1 MTTSSIRRQMKN
13 VVNSYTEAEIKVR
26 EATSN
31 DPWGPSSSLMAE
43 IADLTYNM
51 MAFTEVM
58 GILWRRL
65 NDHGKNWRH
74 VYKALGLMDYLV
86 KTGSERVAQECR
98 DNIYSIQTLK
108 DFQYVDRDGQDQGQH
123 IREKAKN
130 LVSLLK
136 DPEKLKKERSQALK
150 TKSRMVGVHYSFG
163 DLPPPYPGSH
173 SSHYGTYPSRSSP
186 SSVHWSIYHHQTTVI
201 QCPASSSSSPRLA
214 PELEQARPAT
224 SGEEE
229 LQLQLAL
236 AMSRESD
243 ENSQL
248 QSAGKTVKKPSK
260 PMPATMDMDD
270 DAQMKLALNMS
281 KETHVQ
287 EKLSRQGDESMLRK
301 ALEES
306 KREMSSKGGTAFMDL
321 VDVFSVSSDTP
332 SDQKWKKTAYSSPVR
347 TRGSSSWDPLDGRSS
362 SSRLD
367 SPWLVSPTS
376 TSPPPAW
383 EPSSPPSNPWDA
395 PKSSASKLWGL
406 SNTDGDLFDE
416 AMDGGSMNIN
426 GRKEGSPEI
435 YDLTQLRQ
443 SLVEPTP
450 RTLHTP
456 EAFLGPS
463 AASLVNLETLI
474 PAQPA
479 AMNPFLSDGVPPAT
493 SNPFQVDQTRLTL
506 DQMGSATLEGSLP
519 YSTSLPLPVNH
530 QPINLPSSYT
540 HPTPTALDLPAPLL
554 PFSTGSTLDQA
565 APNNQNPFL

>member
-13 VVNSYTEAEIKVR
+13 VVNNYTEAEIKVR

-86 KTGSERVAQECR
+86 KTGSDRVAQECR

-108 DFQYVDRDGQDQGQH
+108 DFQYIDRDAQDQGQH

-150 TKSRMVGVHYSFG
+150 TRSRMVGVQYSLG

-186 SSVHWSIYHHQTTVI
+186 SSMHS
-201 QCPASSSSSPRLA
+201 SSSSSPRLA
-214 PELEQARPAT
+214 PDLEQARPTT

-236 AMSRESD
+236 AMSRESE

-270 DAQMKLALNMS
+270 DAQLKLALNMS

-321 VDVFSVSSDTP
+321 VDVFSVSSDP
-332 SDQKWKKTAYSSPVR
+332 PLSDQKWKKTAYSSSVH
-347 TRGSSSWDPLDGRSS
+347 TRGSSSWDPLDGSSS

-367 SPWLVSPTS
+367 SPWLAPPTS
-376 TSPPPAW
+376 TSPPPTW
-383 EPSSPPSNPWDA
+383 EPSLPPGNPWDA

-406 SNTDGDLFDE
+406 STNTEGDLFDE
-416 AMDGGSMNIN
+416 AMDGGPMDGGPMNIN
-426 GRKEGSPEI
+426 GRRESSPEI
-435 YDLTQLRQ
+435 FDLTQLRQ

-450 RTLHTP
+450 RTLRTP

-479 AMNPFLSDGVPPAT
+479 TLNPFLSDGVPPAT

-506 DQMGSATLEGSLP
+506 NQMGSATLEGSLP
-519 YSTSLPLPVNH
+519 YSASLPLPINH
-530 QPINLPSSYT
+530 QPVNLPSSYT
-540 HPTPTALDLPAPLL
+540 HPTQTALDLPEPLL
-554 PFSTGSTLDQA
+554 PFSTGSTLDKA

>member
-13 VVNSYTEAEIKVR
+13 VVNNYTEAEIKVR

-86 KTGSERVAQECR
+86 KTGSDRVAQECR

-108 DFQYVDRDGQDQGQH
+108 DFQYIDRDAQDQGQH

-150 TKSRMVGVHYSFG
+150 TRSRMVGVQYSLG

-186 SSVHWSIYHHQTTVI
+186 SSMHWSIYHHQTTVI

-214 PELEQARPAT
+214 PDLEQARPTT

-236 AMSRESD
+236 AMSRESE

-270 DAQMKLALNMS
+270 DAQLKLALNMS

-287 EKLSRQGDESMLRK
+287 
-301 ALEES
+301 
-306 KREMSSKGGTAFMDL
+306 TAFMDL
-321 VDVFSVSSDTP
+321 VDVFSVSSDP
-332 SDQKWKKTAYSSPVR
+332 PLSDQKWKKTAYSSSVH
-347 TRGSSSWDPLDGRSS
+347 TRGSSSWDPLDGSSS

-367 SPWLVSPTS
+367 SPWLAPPTS
-376 TSPPPAW
+376 TSPPPTW
-383 EPSSPPSNPWDA
+383 EPSLPPGNPWDA

-406 SNTDGDLFDE
+406 STNTEGDLFDE
-416 AMDGGSMNIN
+416 AMDGGPMDGGPMNIN
-426 GRKEGSPEI
+426 GRRESSPEI
-435 YDLTQLRQ
+435 FDLTQLRQ

-450 RTLHTP
+450 RTLRTP

-479 AMNPFLSDGVPPAT
+479 TLNPFLSDGVPPAT

-506 DQMGSATLEGSLP
+506 NQMGSATLEGSLP
-519 YSTSLPLPVNH
+519 YSASLPLPINH
-530 QPINLPSSYT
+530 QPVNLPSSYT
-540 HPTPTALDLPAPLL
+540 HPTQTALDLPEPLL
-554 PFSTGSTLDQA
+554 PFSTGSTLDKA